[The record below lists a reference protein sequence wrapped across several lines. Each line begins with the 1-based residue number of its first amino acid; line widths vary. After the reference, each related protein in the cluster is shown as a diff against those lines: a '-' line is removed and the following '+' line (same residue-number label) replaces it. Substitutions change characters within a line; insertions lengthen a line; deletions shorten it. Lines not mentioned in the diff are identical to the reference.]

1 MVKTQEPAR
10 KERTS
15 SAYTV
20 DTQDSAKSSAHSP
33 MTTQETGETLHST
46 KQDVLEKEEEA
57 GKNIYST
64 CTNTTLIFAIHSH
77 CAKSYT

>member
-1 MVKTQEPAR
+1 MVKTQDPGP

-15 SAYTV
+15 SGSTV
-20 DTQDSAKSSAHSP
+20 DTQDGAKSSAHSP

-46 KQDVLEKEEEA
+46 NQDVLQKEEEA

-64 CTNTTLIFAIHSH
+64 CTNKKLSFAIHSQ